1 MRALDAWR
9 AASTDEAAPSI
20 EWRGDG
26 GRFVDPVDGFELRVR
41 VEPDEWDDG
50 ADWIGTLTDEWAPG
64 AILTDDERR
73 YRENAA
79 EGGAWRSRWTRE
91 DYRATRH
98 RLYFVPCYSA
108 DERRADYCARG
119 MARHVADCRAR
130 ADVERDYR
138 ALLDYAPP
146 SVVTVEA
153 WREGVRLGTASMGGV
168 DGGDGYREECAR
180 ELADEALD
188 DARATLARLA
198 TTA

>member
-9 AASTDEAAPSI
+9 AASTDDDAPSI

-64 AILTDDERR
+64 AILTDDERC

-79 EGGAWRSRWTRE
+79 EDGAWRSRWTRE

-98 RLYFVPCYSA
+98 YRYFVPAYPA
-108 DERRADYCARG
+108 DDRRADYSARG
-119 MARHVADCRAR
+119 MARHIADCRAR

-138 ALLDYAPP
+138 ALLDYAP
-146 SVVTVEA
+146 VVVVVEA
-153 WREGVRLGTASMGGV
+153 WREGVQLGTASMGGV
-168 DGGDGYREECAR
+168 DGDDDYREECAR
-180 ELADEALD
+180 ELAGEAVA
-188 DARATLARLA
+188 DARATLARLVA
-198 TTA
+198 RA